1 MAGDF
6 SAPCTGKERAVR
18 VGERRKKAVA
28 AGKKWRVGVKNCQ
41 FARERGAIY
50 RRGTRVRVLNGPNGL
65 AQARN
70 RAALNYFRNKNAL
83 AEFVATEKQS
93 EKSSDERKVERLT
106 QPGV

>member
-50 RRGTRVRVLNGPNGL
+50 RRSPRVRVPNGL
-65 AQARN
+65 GWAGPKRQTGCAK
-70 RAALNYFRNKNAL
+70 YFP
-83 AEFVATEKQS
+83 E
-93 EKSSDERKVERLT
+93 
-106 QPGV
+106 

>member
-65 AQARN
+65 GWAGPNTLSGYAKH
-70 RAALNYFRNKNAL
+70 FP
-83 AEFVATEKQS
+83 E
-93 EKSSDERKVERLT
+93 
-106 QPGV
+106 